1 MVLDFVA
8 LLAFVIWLYLA
19 FGRGGFWLGAERDDF
34 DPPLPTQPPGGAPS
48 VVVVIPARNEA
59 EGVGE
64 CVGSLLRQ
72 DYRGLRAV
80 VLVDD
85 ESTDGTAAVARE
97 AAAACGAADRL
108 TIVAGTPLP
117 AGWTGKLW
125 AMQQGIASATASG
138 PPPDFLLLTDADIV
152 YAPQMLGW
160 LVAHAGANK
169 LALASLMV
177 TLRCDSL
184 PERSLIPA
192 FIFFFQMLY
201 PFSWVNRPAAA
212 TAAAAGGCMLVRADA
227 LQQGGG
233 IEAIRSALIDD
244 CALAAVLKAK
254 GPIWLG
260 LTARVR
266 SLRRY
271 PQWSDISHMVSRTA
285 YAQLRYS
292 PPLLLATVAGL
303 ALVYLAPPLAALY
316 GTGASR
322 AFGIGAWAIMA
333 ILFQPTLRFYT
344 LSPLWGLALPAIA
357 GAYLVFT
364 VQSAIASIRGKGG
377 LWKGRFQ
384 AAAGAK

>member
-34 DPPLPTQPPGGAPS
+34 DPPLPTQPPGGVPS
-48 VVVVIPARNEA
+48 VAVVIPARNEA

-72 DYRGLRAV
+72 HYRGLRAV

-125 AMQQGIASATASG
+125 AMQQGIASAAASG

-152 YAPQMLGW
+152 YAPQVLGW
-160 LVAHAGANK
+160 LVAHASANK

-227 LQQGGG
+227 LQQAGG

-254 GPIWLG
+254 SPIWLG

-303 ALVYLAPPLAALY
+303 ALVYLVPPLAALL
-316 GTGASR
+316 GTGTSR

-333 ILFQPTLRFYT
+333 ILFQPTLRSYG
-344 LSPLWGLALPAIA
+344 LPPLWGVALPAIA

-364 VQSAIASIRGKGG
+364 VQSAIASVRGKGG